1 MLSNEVN
8 CSSRVN
14 LSQVNLGNTCQFVS
28 LCLRRSLH
36 QPESD
41 PVDQENAIDSA
52 QVMVRDLSPGNE
64 PHPRPSIEQF
74 PEQCEAA
81 CFTHFKSSQRLEKRK
96 QQKKRK
102 EAGIPLPPP
111 IPATQLSD
119 PSGTIACSH
128 WEPFTK
134 REGLLQIKNN
144 SLPVKGNVSKHRKR
158 NTTVGGG

>member
-1 MLSNEVN
+1 MSLTLGQVQNNFLSSV
-8 CSSRVN
+8 R
-14 LSQVNLGNTCQFVS
+14 
-28 LCLRRSLH
+28 
-36 QPESD
+36 QPASHISK
-41 PVDQENAIDSA
+41 VAS
-52 QVMVRDLSPGNE
+52 GW
-64 PHPRPSIEQF
+64 
-74 PEQCEAA
+74 
-81 CFTHFKSSQRLEKRK
+81 KKRK

-102 EAGIPLPPP
+102 EAGIPLPTP

-144 SLPVKGNVSKHRKR
+144 SLPIKGNVSKHRKR